1 MIDETSHIDAD
12 GMSRATKGSDRDN
25 GQGASYVGQG
35 GYCGHAFEDK
45 TYGAFDLL
53 PNKSN
58 MYDSKSARL
67 SGSVGM
73 VAPFAEATGG
83 GGRLHI
89 DVDSIKLIGEG
100 A

>member
-1 MIDETSHIDAD
+1 
-12 GMSRATKGSDRDN
+12 MSRSVKGSDRDN

-53 PNKSN
+53 PSKSN
-58 MYDSKSARL
+58 MKSTKSGRL
-67 SGSVGM
+67 TGSVGM
-73 VAPFAEATGG
+73 TDPFDEATGG

-89 DVDSIKLIGEG
+89 DVDSIKLVGEG